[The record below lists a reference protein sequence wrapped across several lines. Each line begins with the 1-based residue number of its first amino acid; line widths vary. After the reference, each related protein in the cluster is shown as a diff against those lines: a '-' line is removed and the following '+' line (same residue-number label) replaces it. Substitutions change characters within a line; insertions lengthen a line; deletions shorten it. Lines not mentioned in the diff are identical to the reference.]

1 MRSIV
6 KARYDTWLRR
16 ARAPIAAIAIA
27 VLTACG
33 GDDAPSPPTNAGP
46 PGGIVLQVV
55 SFGDSLSDVGTYGWY
70 AEPNFGG
77 DQFTTNPGQVWA
89 QSVATYYG
97 GSLTPARNGGFTL
110 TGETDAGGLGFAEGG
125 ARATLQPGL
134 GAPAL
139 SATPIDTQIANYLI
153 QYKRFNSNQLVLI
166 DGGTSDLWVAIN
178 TFIKNGNNASFI
190 GQAVAAVQGAANAL
204 AAAVD
209 TVVQNGATQVVL
221 VNAPDL
227 GAMPAG
233 LSLGGGYYSSF
244 LSQLSNLFNMTLTQ
258 ALSNAGISNKVIYV
272 DAYTFIDNL
281 LASNNAAA
289 VGFTVTN
296 TGTACN
302 VARMQAAAT
311 AYGQANA
318 SALNGMTPA
327 AFGASIASSLFCTP
341 AMYTVAGA
349 DQTYM
354 FADGLHPSTKL
365 HALLTQYVEQRIAA
379 SGIGR

>member
-1 MRSIV
+1 MCSIV
-6 KARYDTWLRR
+6 KAGYDTWLRR
-16 ARAPIAAIAIA
+16 ARAPIATIAIA

-55 SFGDSLSDVGTYGWY
+55 SFGDSLLDVGTYGWY

-110 TGETDAGGLGFAEGG
+110 TGETDGGGLGFAEGG

-134 GAPAL
+134 GAEQSVQHDADT
-139 SATPIDTQIANYLI
+139 SAIECRHFEQ
-153 QYKRFNSNQLVLI
+153 
-166 DGGTSDLWVAIN
+166 GDLR
-178 TFIKNGNNASFI
+178 G
-190 GQAVAAVQGAANAL
+190 
-204 AAAVD
+204 
-209 TVVQNGATQVVL
+209 
-221 VNAPDL
+221 
-227 GAMPAG
+227 
-233 LSLGGGYYSSF
+233 
-244 LSQLSNLFNMTLTQ
+244 
-258 ALSNAGISNKVIYV
+258 
-272 DAYTFIDNL
+272 
-281 LASNNAAA
+281 
-289 VGFTVTN
+289 
-296 TGTACN
+296 
-302 VARMQAAAT
+302 R
-311 AYGQANA
+311 QANA

-327 AFGASIASSLFCTP
+327 AFGASIASSLFCSP

-354 FADGLHPSTKL
+354 FADGLHPSTQL
-365 HALLTQYVEQRIAA
+365 HALLAQYVEQRIAA